1 MSANPTSYVVVI
13 SRRKRNG
20 DDSDERSGVNPS
32 AVQTQSGQRSSSPT
46 FNNDLHAATP
56 TAFEEAE

>member
-1 MSANPTSYVVVI
+1 MSAKPKSYVVVI

-20 DDSDERSGVNPS
+20 DGSDERSGINSNTAQP
-32 AVQTQSGQRSSSPT
+32 QSGQRSSSPT
-46 FNNDLHAATP
+46 FNDDLHAATQ